1 MCGIAGYFGNE
12 IIEHKLTT
20 ACLNLMRQRGP
31 NHQAVRQWSN
41 VVGRNLYLLHSR
53 LSIID
58 LDSRANQPMQFGDKW
73 IAQNGELYNYLER
86 REELTR
92 VGIALNT
99 QSDTEVMLAAIDHF
113 GWNVLDRCEGMW
125 AFALYN
131 QQDGSLTLCRD
142 RFGEKPLYLYRD
154 TGGVYF
160 GSEIKFIAALIG
172 HRLEV
177 DSQHLLRYLVNGYKA
192 LYKTP
197 NTFFKGVTEL
207 PPGTLLQI
215 DAQGQESQRHYWKPQ
230 FSPREDMSFDEAVR
244 GARKRLIRSVELRL
258 RADVPLAFCM
268 SGGVDSVSLISIAK
282 RIFNYDVH
290 GFTISNTDTRYE
302 ESEMVAHTVKELGIR
317 HTEIPVTT
325 NQFLPR
331 LRELI
336 RHHDAPVYTI
346 TYYAHWLLME
356 SIAAHGYRI
365 SVSGT
370 AADEMFSGYYD
381 HHLAYLYE
389 VRNDALLYKRSLAAW
404 REHIQPIVRNRHL
417 INPALFI
424 EHPGF
429 RLHIFDEADN
439 FRDYLHTLWHEEFTE
454 GCYAD
459 SLMRNRMLNELF
471 HEVIPAILHED
482 DSNAM
487 YFSIE
492 NRSPFLDR
500 ELLEFC
506 NTVPTRYLIQNGH
519 TKAVLR
525 EAMRG
530 IAPDAVMS
538 NRRKVGFN
546 ASIHSFLDTTVPEV
560 RKMLLDD
567 SPIYQLVRRDKIEA
581 LLDKKNLPN
590 SESKF
595 LFNFVNAK
603 LFLEEF
609 GTSDEIC
616 TH

>member
-1 MCGIAGYFGNE
+1 MCGIAGYFGAE
-12 IIEHKLTT
+12 ILPPVRVGT
-20 ACLNLMRQRGP
+20 CLDLMSKRGP
-31 NHQAVRQWSN
+31 DHQAFRQWSN
-41 VVGRNLYLLHSR
+41 PAGRNFYLLHSR

-58 LDSRANQPMQFGDKW
+58 LDPRANQPMQFGNKW

-86 REELTR
+86 REELSR
-92 VGIALNT
+92 AGIALTT
-99 QSDTEVMLAAIDHF
+99 QSDTEVMLASIDHF
-113 GWNVLDRCEGMW
+113 GWDVLDRCEGMW
-125 AFALYN
+125 AFSIYN

-154 TGGVYF
+154 AGGLYF
-160 GSEIKFIAALIG
+160 GSEIKFIAALLG

-177 DSQHLLRYLVNGYKA
+177 DAEHLLRYLVNGYKA

-207 PPGTLLQI
+207 ASGMLLQI
-215 DAQGQESQRHYWKPQ
+215 DAQGQETQRHYWKPQ
-230 FSPREDMSFDEAVR
+230 FSPCDEMGFDEAVR
-244 GARKRLIRSVELRL
+244 GTRERLIRSVELRL

-282 RIFNYDVH
+282 RVFNYDVH
-290 GFTISNTDTRYE
+290 GFTIVNTDARYE
-302 ESEMVAHTVKELGIR
+302 ESEMVADTVKELGVR

-336 RHHDAPVYTI
+336 RYHDAPVYTI

-356 SIAAHGYRI
+356 SVAAHGYRI

-370 AADEMFSGYYD
+370 AADEIFSGYYD

-389 VRNDALLYKRSLAAW
+389 VRNEAALYKQSLAAW
-404 REHIQPIVRNRHL
+404 REHVQPVVRNRYL
-417 INPALFI
+417 KNPDLYI
-424 EHPGF
+424 EHPEF
-429 RLHIFDEADN
+429 RQHIYDEADG
-439 FRDYLHTLWHEEFTE
+439 FRDYLHKPWHEEFMEMHYT
-454 GCYAD
+454 G

-471 HEVIPAILHED
+471 HEVIPVILHED
-482 DSNAM
+482 DLNAM
-487 YFSIE
+487 YFSVE

-500 ELLEFC
+500 ELFEFC
-506 NTVPTRYLIQNGH
+506 NTIPTRHLIRDGCA
-519 TKAVLR
+519 KAVLR

-530 IAPDAVMS
+530 IAPEAVMS

-546 ASIHSFLDTTVPEV
+546 APIHSFLDTSAPEV
-560 RKMLLDD
+560 RNALLDD
-567 SPIYQLVRRDKIEA
+567 SPIYKFVRRDKIEA
-581 LLDKKNLPN
+581 LLDKKDLPN

-609 GTSDEIC
+609 GAVDETC
-616 TH
+616 AY